1 MYHSQWGTS
10 DYSSTIQSHRVLLT
24 HSLTFCSQFHSI
36 QWICTFGRQVSF
48 SPEQALVLDLQ
59 DPAAFLASAPASLRP
74 PSATEDRA
82 PADGCPAASA
92 NPPPT
97 AGAAR
102 GCWHADTIMADYD
115 AFVQN
120 MEDLNECLGN
130 VALER

>member
-10 DYSSTIQSHRVLLT
+10 DHSSTIQSLRVLLT
-24 HSLTFCSQFHSI
+24 HSLTFYFQFHSI
-36 QWICTFGRQVSF
+36 QWICTFGRQVGF

-97 AGAAR
+97 ARAAR